1 MFGDFFQN
9 FGLNFPFL
17 GADRAGG
24 VFGGTFNPEK
34 AMQDVLKGTG
44 GQQQSQPGGMPGATG
59 APGAPQLPAGRPGGE
74 QAPGASTVARPA
86 PAASG
91 VAQPPMSFGGSALEP
106 GSASPLGPGQQPQAP
121 SDRLAPGGELAELL
135 RKFQPGGIRAQ

>member
-34 AMQDVLKGTG
+34 AMQDVLG
-44 GQQQSQPGGMPGATG
+44 GQRQPGQQQPGGMPGATG
-59 APGAPQLPAGRPGGE
+59 APGAPQMPGGKPGAE
-74 QAPGASTVARPA
+74 QAPGASTVAQPS
-86 PAASG
+86 PTGSG
-91 VAQPPMSFGGSALEP
+91 VAQPPVAIGGSALAP
-106 GSASPLGPGQQPQAP
+106 GGGSPLGPGQQQQAA

>member
-24 VFGGTFNPEK
+24 VFGGTFDPEK
-34 AMQDVLKGTG
+34 AMQGVLGG
-44 GQQQSQPGGMPGATG
+44 GQQQPGGMPGAAG
-59 APGAPQLPAGRPGGE
+59 APGAPQMPGGRPGAE
-74 QAPGASTVARPA
+74 QVAGASTVAQPA
-86 PAASG
+86 PTASG
-91 VAQPPMSFGGSALEP
+91 VAQPPMRIGGSPLGP
-106 GSASPLGPGQQPQAP
+106 GGGSPLGPGQEPQAP

-135 RKFQPGGIRAQ
+135 RKFQPGGIRA